1 MGRGQASRRIR
12 SGRSK
17 RMERKEEGKLSRRRI
32 VPPFI
37 DGADPPRLMEL
48 PTIEEHPLYHRPRSR
63 RGTITGLSAGRF
75 SHEPG
80 PRLEPPTPPS
90 LSPSHAVSRCAPTM
104 QQVCLWRADPGR
116 RGLAAPGRIG
126 LGPPVFHFSAIAVHG
141 RLHLPRRARIG
152 GEGERERG
160 GGTRILRWLSRKVDS
175 GRGRQNGTTASTP
188 GGEVGNSAYGEQR

>member
-1 MGRGQASRRIR
+1 
-12 SGRSK
+12 
-17 RMERKEEGKLSRRRI
+17 MERKEEGKLSRRRI